1 MARSNLLRDVASLPW
16 PFGVGIAA
24 VVWIGLRH
32 VLPAMLAG
40 SGNAIGIGFA
50 PIAHDVAP
58 IFAGLFLVAAAMSWG
73 RSRWRSRD
81 RRKLLETS
89 TDLASIRA
97 LPWDRFE
104 HLVGEAFRRRG
115 YAVRENAVA
124 GADRGID
131 LVLQRAGETVLVQ
144 CKRWDKPIGV
154 PIVRELLGAVTAEG
168 ATGGVL
174 VASSTFTE
182 PARVFARAN
191 DIELVDGTALRQ
203 MIGEVRRAPS
213 PPTPGPA
220 AVPAIDGAAA
230 GREHPSTA
238 AAAAAVSA
246 APAASTACPQCGSPM
261 TRRTARRGSRTGTD
275 FLGCTTFPSCRATR
289 PLG

>member
-24 VVWIGLRH
+24 VVWIALRH
-32 VLPAMLAG
+32 VLPAMFAG
-40 SGNAIGIGFA
+40 SGNAIGVGLA

-58 IFAGLFLVAAAMSWG
+58 IFASLFLAAAAMSWG

-81 RRKLLETS
+81 RRKLLDAS
-89 TDLASIRA
+89 TDLTSIRA

-115 YAVRENAVA
+115 YAVRENAAA

-131 LVLQRAGETVLVQ
+131 LVLVRAGETVLVQ

-154 PIVRELLGAVTAEG
+154 PVVRELLGAVTTEG

-174 VASSTFTE
+174 VTSSTFTE

-191 DIELVDGTALRQ
+191 DIELVDGAALRQ

-213 PPTPGPA
+213 RPAPKPA
-220 AVPAIDGAAA
+220 AAPSVDEAGAS
-230 GREHPSTA
+230 RERPP
-238 AAAAAVSA
+238 AAAAVSA

-261 TRRTARRGSRTGTD
+261 TRRTARRGSRAGTD
-275 FLGCTTFPSCRATR
+275 FLGCTTFPSCRGTR
-289 PLG
+289 PLD